1 MQKLFVVVLRE
12 WMGKVER
19 IRPRP
24 SDGRVGGKESSE
36 DPRAPSPGG
45 HGQYSKS
52 IVPQDYQVRVSKA
65 GGQTPQVTPHRV
77 VTCFS

>member
-1 MQKLFVVVLRE
+1 MQNPFVVYLR
-12 WMGKVER
+12 MGKVER
-19 IRPRP
+19 MRPRP

-52 IVPQDYQVRVSKA
+52 TVPQIYQVRLSK
-65 GGQTPQVTPHRV
+65 GGKPYKLLPTEL
-77 VTCFS
+77 